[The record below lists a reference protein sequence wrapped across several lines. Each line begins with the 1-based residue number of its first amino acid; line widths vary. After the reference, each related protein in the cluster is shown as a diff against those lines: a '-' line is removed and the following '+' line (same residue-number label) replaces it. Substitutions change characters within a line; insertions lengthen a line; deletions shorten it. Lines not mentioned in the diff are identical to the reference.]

1 MSPPLSRR
9 QIWIHLM
16 LYPGHTL
23 PTAAAPIAVAIGLA
37 IHDGVFALW
46 PALTAFVCSWLVH
59 VGGVFVDVYKLL
71 LNHPTVH
78 EHPELNE
85 AVAHGWLRLPML
97 RLAAIA
103 WFLVAL
109 VPGIYLYAVV
119 GPPSLILGGVGIVA
133 AAWYNAGPRSMAELG
148 LADPVFFV
156 MFAFVA
162 VAATYYVQAVACH
175 ATVTLPPM
183 ALLVGVPI
191 GALVVNVLVI
201 DDIRDVEFDRQ
212 KGWRT
217 TPVRF
222 GVAWSRREHLV
233 LTVVAYAM
241 PLGFAWHFGPWLLL
255 PLITLPLAIAAERAV
270 WTAPTREALFPWT
283 PRSAFLSMIYG
294 FLLGLGLAM
303 SHGTS
308 TAVLHDV

>member
-1 MSPPLSRR
+1 MEHAWSRR
-9 QIWIHLM
+9 QIWVHLM

-23 PTAAAPIAVAIGLA
+23 PTAAAPILVAVGLA

-46 PALTAFVCSWLVH
+46 PALAAFVCSWLVH

-71 LNHPTVH
+71 ADHPTIH

-85 AVAHGWLRLPML
+85 AVAHGWLRLSTL
-97 RLAAIA
+97 RLAALA
-103 WFLVAL
+103 WFVVAL

-119 GPPSLILGGVGIVA
+119 GPSSLLLGAIGIIS
-133 AAWYNAGPRSMAELG
+133 AAWYAAGPRSMAELG
-148 LADPVFFV
+148 LAEIVFFV

-162 VAATYYVQAVACH
+162 VAATYYVQAVACG
-175 ATVTLPPM
+175 AKVTLPPL
-183 ALLVGVPI
+183 AFLVGVPS

-201 DDIRDVEFDRQ
+201 DDLRDVEFDRQ

-222 GVAWSRREHLV
+222 GVAWSRRQHLAWT
-233 LTVVAYAM
+233 LIAYAM
-241 PLGFAWHFGPWLLL
+241 PFAFAWRLGPWLLL
-255 PLITLPLAIAAERAV
+255 PLATLPFAIAAERAV
-270 WTAPTREALFPWT
+270 WTAPSREALIPWT
-283 PRSAFLSMIYG
+283 PRSAFLAMIYAL
-294 FLLGLGLAM
+294 LLGLGLAL

-308 TAVLHDV
+308 TAVLLDV